1 MADDDALVRPG
12 ALAEMLRPV
21 RGRLVL
27 GMTLAGVGALFAM
40 VPFIAVAEVG
50 RALLSGGAVWPWAI
64 AGAGGA
70 VLRAFFMGASASVCH
85 VANGHFEYGIRSR
98 LARHLGRLPLGW
110 FGDHGSGEV
119 KKAVSDDIKGMH
131 HLVSHA
137 LSDMTS
143 AVVAP
148 LVGIVYLLLVDW
160 RMTLALLGFVAAV
173 LAVVSPMLKR
183 GYQAHMGTYN
193 RAQAEL
199 AKATVELVDGIEV
212 VKTYGG
218 RARASQRFD
227 EAVTTLTQRCLAWT
241 AAMGRP
247 ATAMNIGLA
256 PATMLVWI
264 LASGTAFVAAGWLP
278 PADLLPFLAV
288 GVGLPGPYL
297 QVGSAANMLRQ
308 GQLGATH
315 VDRLLGLLPLAEPA
329 EPRRPAD
336 GRVVFDDVRFSYAPD
351 APPAL
356 DGVSAV
362 LAPGTVTALVGPSGS
377 GKTTMA
383 RLLPRFWDPDG
394 GAITLGGVDVRD
406 IPSRELLSRVAI
418 VFQDVVLLR
427 ESVRDNI
434 RLGRPD
440 ATDAEVEAAAKAAR
454 VHDVIMAL
462 PDGYDTVL
470 GSDGGGLSGGERQR
484 VTIARAI
491 LQDAPVVVLD
501 EATAHAD
508 AESEAAIQEA
518 LSELAAGRTVMVIAH
533 RLHTIAGADQI
544 LVLDSGRIVERG
556 RHEGL
561 LAADGLYARLWRAQ
575 NTEVKA

>member
-1 MADDDALVRPG
+1 MPDDDALVRPG

-21 RGRLVL
+21 RGRLIL
-27 GMTLAGVGALFAM
+27 GMALAGVGALFAM

-50 RALLSGGAVWPWAI
+50 RALLTGDPVWPWAV
-64 AGAGGA
+64 AGAVGA
-70 VLRAFFMGASASVCH
+70 VLRAFFMGASSAVCH
-85 VANGHFEYGIRSR
+85 VANGHFEYGLRSR

-119 KKAVSDDIKGMH
+119 KKAVSDDIKAMH

-137 LSDMTS
+137 LSDITS
-143 AVVAP
+143 AVIAP

-160 RMTLALLGFVAAV
+160 RMTLALLGFTGAV
-173 LAVVSPMLKR
+173 LAVVSPRMKR
-183 GYQAHMGTYN
+183 GYQAHMGAYN
-193 RAQAEL
+193 QAQAEL
-199 AKATVELVDGIEV
+199 AKATVELVDGVEV
-212 VKTYGG
+212 VKAYGV
-218 RARASQRFD
+218 RARAFRRFD
-227 EAVTTLTQRCLAWT
+227 DAVTTLTERCLAWM

-256 PATMLVWI
+256 PATMLLWI
-264 LASGTAFVAAGWLP
+264 MVSGTGFIAAGWLS

-297 QVGSAANMLRQ
+297 QVGSAANLLRQ
-308 GQLGATH
+308 AQLGATH
-315 VDRLLGLLPLAEPA
+315 VDRLLALPPLPEPA
-329 EPRRPAD
+329 EPRLPAD

-351 APPAL
+351 APLAL

-383 RLLPRFWDPDG
+383 RLLPRFWDPTG
-394 GAITLGGVDVRD
+394 GSITLGGVDVRD
-406 IPSRELLSRVAI
+406 IAGKELLSRIAI

-454 VHDVIMAL
+454 IHEVIMAL
-462 PDGYDTVL
+462 PGGYDTVI
-470 GSDGGGLSGGERQR
+470 DGGLSGGERQR
-484 VTIARAI
+484 ITIARAI

-518 LSELAAGRTVMVIAH
+518 LSELAAGRTVLVIAH

-544 LVLDSGRIVERG
+544 LVLESGRIVERG
-556 RHEGL
+556 RHADL